1 MPHKTNIEWADYS
14 SNALRAR
21 DANGKVGWSCAM
33 TSPGCAACYS
43 SALNGRFGTGLPYN
57 DASVKAVEHFID
69 EKELK
74 HILTFRPKGPFKN
87 GQSRPKVF
95 PFDMTDLFGEWV
107 PFETIDRMFAAFAL
121 RPDVDF
127 MVLTKR
133 AERMAEYLNDLWPDI
148 MASDPKRVVSQEVKA
163 AIREWPLPNVWL
175 GVSCEDQ
182 KRADERIPHLL
193 RCPAAVRF
201 LSVEPMLGPVDLKG
215 HFVACP
221 HCLSGMKDITGDGG
235 YDFFGMYEGGTC
247 DRCDGEGR
255 AIHQVIVGGES
266 GPGAR
271 PLHPD
276 WARSIRDQCQAAG
289 VSFFFKQ
296 WGAWVPSAAKPIRGN
311 HTGGGIFL
319 KRDGCYGDQ
328 GAWWDG
334 NAEALDKVGKKQAG
348 RLLDG
353 REWNEMPEVSN
364 A

>member
-1 MPHKTNIEWADYS
+1 
-14 SNALRAR
+14 
-21 DANGKVGWSCAM
+21 
-33 TSPGCAACYS
+33 
-43 SALNGRFGTGLPYN
+43 
-57 DASVKAVEHFID
+57 
-69 EKELK
+69 
-74 HILTFRPKGPFKN
+74 
-87 GQSRPKVF
+87 
-95 PFDMTDLFGEWV
+95 
-107 PFETIDRMFAAFAL
+107 
-121 RPDVDF
+121 
-127 MVLTKR
+127 
-133 AERMAEYLNDLWPDI
+133 
-148 MASDPKRVVSQEVKA
+148 
-163 AIREWPLPNVWL
+163 
-175 GVSCEDQ
+175 
-182 KRADERIPHLL
+182 
-193 RCPAAVRF
+193 
-201 LSVEPMLGPVDLKG
+201 MLGPVDLKG